1 MTTRPPV
8 EIIFLPYFLKA
19 LKHLKK
25 KYPGILSDLKTLTN
39 RLEQAETPGDQ
50 IQGTKYTT
58 YKVRLQNTDAK
69 RGKSG
74 GFRVIYYI
82 KTSKRVFLLTIYS
95 KTEQADISPEK
106 LRRII
111 EEFEAE

>member
-1 MTTRPPV
+1 MTTKPPV

-19 LKHLKK
+19 LKHLRK
-25 KYPGILSDLKTLTN
+25 KYPHISSDLKTLIN

-58 YKVRLQNTDAK
+58 YKVRVQNTDAK

-74 GFRVIYYI
+74 GYRVIYYI
-82 KTSKRVFLLTIYS
+82 KTSERVFLLTIYS
-95 KTEQADISPEK
+95 KTEQADISTDEI
-106 LRRII
+106 RRII
-111 EEFEAE
+111 KEFESE